1 MKLIGIIGKSGSG
14 KTTLSR
20 MLQKDESIAV
30 IHVDEI
36 NNMKNIKKRMPSLLV
51 NKQSQVNEIGEEFI
65 LLQEN
70 TRKIVE
76 RLKKNKLFS
85 KIYEGILGL
94 IRKRALSKSISQ
106 NVKQGYKTIIIE
118 RKFIRIAFGI

>member
-20 MLQKDESIAV
+20 MLQKDESIAI
-30 IHVDEI
+30 IHIDQI
-36 NNMKNIKKRMPSLLV
+36 NNMKNIKRKMPSLLV

-70 TRKIVE
+70 TRKNIE

-85 KIYEGILGL
+85 KIYERTLYL
-94 IRKRALSKSISQ
+94 IRKRILNKSISQ
-106 NVKQGYKTIIIE
+106 NVKQSNRTIIIE
-118 RKFIRIAFGI
+118 RKFISSISCI